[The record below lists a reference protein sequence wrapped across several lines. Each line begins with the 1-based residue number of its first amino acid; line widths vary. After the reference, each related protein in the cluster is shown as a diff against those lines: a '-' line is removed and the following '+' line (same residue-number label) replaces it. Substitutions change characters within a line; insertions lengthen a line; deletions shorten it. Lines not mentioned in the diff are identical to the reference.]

1 MKKENGQPSNLL
13 PKDFFKQFKSKNI
26 EHRTVNRKLQR
37 PKLLTFLITHL
48 VQLHFPFKCPKHKTR
63 IQCSKGYA
71 NSSKQQLHLQ

>member
-48 VQLHFPFKCPKHKTR
+48 VQLHLSLERPKNKSG
-63 IQCSKGYA
+63 INAYEGSAYQCDD
-71 NSSKQQLHLQ
+71 